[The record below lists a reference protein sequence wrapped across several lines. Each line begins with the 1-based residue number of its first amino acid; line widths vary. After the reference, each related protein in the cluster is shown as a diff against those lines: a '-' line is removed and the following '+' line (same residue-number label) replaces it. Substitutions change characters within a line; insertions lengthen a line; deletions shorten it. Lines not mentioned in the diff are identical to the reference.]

1 MSVSQ
6 TGGVQLRELFSDAG
20 VEIKAQLPELRVTDI
35 TADSGRVKKGGLFL
49 ACQGLQH
56 HGLEFAAPAVA
67 AGAAAIAWEPGEGW
81 SDPVLPEAVAS
92 FAVPGL
98 SDEVGV
104 IADRFFA
111 SPSEQIVL
119 TGVTGTNGKTTT
131 AWLASQA
138 LAHLGCEAG
147 YMGTIGYGVGGKL
160 EPSALTTPGV
170 IAVHRRL
177 RKLADAGA
185 TAVVMEVSSHGLDQG
200 RIDAVR
206 VTTAAFTNLSRDHL
220 DYHGDL
226 AAYRAAKAKLFAL
239 PSIENAVINIGDPFG
254 AELVRSL
261 HGRAEILAVA
271 LADRAPVDELPAL
284 LVEVIESD
292 ADGLLLR
299 FSGEYGVAEMRSSL
313 WGHFNAENLLVAAGI
328 LLAHG
333 YNLQQAVDAL
343 ALCQSPPGRMQVVRG
358 KCSAPLVVVDFAHT
372 PDALDKALGV
382 LREHCSG
389 AVSVV
394 FGCGG
399 ERDMG
404 KRGEMGSVAE
414 RLADRIIV
422 TDDNPRNEDPD
433 AIVAA
438 ILAGIAARSKVEVVR
453 NRALAIATAVNA
465 SGAGDAV
472 LIAGKGSENY
482 QLVSDRSVPFSDVEE
497 AVALLGELA

>member
-1 MSVSQ
+1 MSIAPA
-6 TGGVQLRELFSDAG
+6 GGAQLRELFSDTG
-20 VEIKAQLPELRVTDI
+20 MDVNTQVPELQVTDI
-35 TADSGRVKKGGLFL
+35 TADSSRVTQGALFL

-67 AGAAAIAWEPGEGW
+67 AGAAAIAWEPAKGW
-81 SDPVLPEAVAS
+81 SDPVLPEAIAS

-98 SDEVGV
+98 SDEVGA

-111 SPSEQIVL
+111 RPSEQVVV

-131 AWLASQA
+131 AWLVSQA
-138 LAHLGCEAG
+138 LVHLGCEAG
-147 YMGTIGYGVGGKL
+147 YMGTIGYGTGGKL

-185 TAVVMEVSSHGLDQG
+185 TAVIMEVSSHGLDQG

-206 VTTAAFTNLSRDHL
+206 VSTAAFTNLSRDHL

-226 AAYRAAKAKLFAL
+226 AAYRAAKAKLFDI
-239 PSIENAVINIGDPFG
+239 PSIKNAVINIGDPFG

-261 HGRAEILAVA
+261 RGRAEIIAVA
-271 LADRAPVDELPAL
+271 LIGQVPVDELPVL
-284 LVEVIESD
+284 RVEVVESD
-292 ADGLLLR
+292 TDGLLLR
-299 FSGEYGVAEMRSSL
+299 FSGAYGMAEMRSSL
-313 WGHFNAENLLVAAGI
+313 WGRFNAENLLVAAGI

-333 YNLQQAVDAL
+333 YDLQQAVDAL
-343 ALCQSPPGRMQVVRG
+343 AQCAPPPGRMQVVRG
-358 KCSAPLVVVDFAHT
+358 NDSAPLVVVDFAHT
-372 PDALDKALGV
+372 PDALGKAIEV

-389 AVSVV
+389 TISVV

-399 ERDMG
+399 ERDIG

-433 AIVAA
+433 AIVTA
-438 ILAGIAARSKVEVVR
+438 ILTGIAEHSKVAVVR
-453 NRALAIATAVNA
+453 DRALAIATAVDA

-472 LIAGKGSENY
+472 LIAGKGSESY
-482 QLVSDRSVPFSDVEE
+482 QLIFGHSVPFSDVEQ
-497 AVALLGELA
+497 AAGLLGALA

>member
-1 MSVSQ
+1 MSIVA
-6 TGGVQLRELFSDAG
+6 TGGMQLRELFSDTG
-20 VEIKAQLPELRVTDI
+20 VDIKTQVPELRVTDI
-35 TADSGRVKKGGLFL
+35 TADSDRVTKGGLFL

-67 AGAAAIAWEPGEGW
+67 PGAAAIAWEPVEGW
-81 SDPVLPEAVAS
+81 SDPVLPEAITS

-98 SDEVGV
+98 SDAVGV

-111 SPSEQIVL
+111 HPSEQIVV

-131 AWLASQA
+131 AWLVSQA
-138 LAHLGCEAG
+138 LVQLGCKAG
-147 YMGTIGYGVGGKL
+147 YMGTIGYGVGDKL

-200 RIDAVR
+200 RIDAVQ

-254 AELVRSL
+254 VELVRSL
-261 HGRAEILAVA
+261 YGRAEIIAVA
-271 LADRAPVDELPAL
+271 MAGQVPVDELPVL
-284 LVEVIESD
+284 LVDVVESD
-292 ADGLLLR
+292 AEGLLLQ
-299 FSGEYGVAEMRSSL
+299 FSGEYGMAEMRSSL
-313 WGHFNAENLLVAAGI
+313 WGRFNAENLLVAAGI

-333 YNLQQAVDAL
+333 YKLQQAVDAL
-343 ALCQSPPGRMQVVRG
+343 ALCEPPPGRMQVVRG
-358 KCSAPLVVVDFAHT
+358 KRTAPLVVVDFAHT
-372 PDALDKALGV
+372 PDALVKAIEV

-389 AVSVV
+389 TVSVV

-404 KRGEMGSVAE
+404 KRGEMGSAAV
-414 RLADRIIV
+414 RLADRVIV

-433 AIVAA
+433 AIVTA
-438 ILAGIAARSKVEVVR
+438 ILAGITERSKVAVVR
-453 NRALAIATAVNA
+453 DRALAIATAVDV

-482 QLVSDRSVPFSDVEE
+482 QLISGHSVPFSDVEE
-497 AVALLGELA
+497 AVGLLGELA